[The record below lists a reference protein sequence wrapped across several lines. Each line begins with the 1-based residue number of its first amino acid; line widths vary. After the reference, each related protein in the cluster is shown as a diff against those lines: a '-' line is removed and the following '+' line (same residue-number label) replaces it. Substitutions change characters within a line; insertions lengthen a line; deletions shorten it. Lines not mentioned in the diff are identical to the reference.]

1 MLEQKAKL
9 LEYDIFNSWLS
20 CIIEFDDED
29 NDAILYKFDTNFK
42 YLAV

>member
-1 MLEQKAKL
+1 MISSILDFHAL
-9 LEYDIFNSWLS
+9 LI
-20 CIIEFDDED
+20 DDED